1 MKLKIYNNN
10 LFYSHHSRPDDWKK
24 DTSLVTLGQWLKF
37 TTIEKL
43 PNQQAPILL
52 KGVQSV
58 ISIYNKKE

>member
-10 LFYSHHSRPDDWKK
+10 LFYSHHIRPDVWKK
-24 DTSLVTLGQWLKF
+24 DTLLVTLGQWLKF
-37 TTIEKL
+37 TTIENL